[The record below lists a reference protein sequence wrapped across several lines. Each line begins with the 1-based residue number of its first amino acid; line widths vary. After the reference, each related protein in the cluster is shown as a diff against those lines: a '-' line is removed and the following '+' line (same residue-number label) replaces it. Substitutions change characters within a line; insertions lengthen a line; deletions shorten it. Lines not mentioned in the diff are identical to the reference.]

1 MYKCALQVGMGVN
14 QAMAAVKVKYE
25 VELQLK
31 DKKKDKESLHP
42 WIWYKMLL
50 RVTLEYS
57 KQISKTNFPIK
68 KNILHTG
75 DLLLKLLNMG
85 MSAFVI
91 VYLSTFVFVYL
102 HTFVFVY
109 LRTFKFVYLF
119 MYTVVYL

>member
-1 MYKCALQVGMGVN
+1 
-14 QAMAAVKVKYE
+14 
-25 VELQLK
+25 
-31 DKKKDKESLHP
+31 
-42 WIWYKMLL
+42 MLL

-57 KQISKTNFPIK
+57 KQISAQISPPY
-68 KNILHTG
+68 ILHFG
-75 DLLLKLLNMG
+75 ALLLKLLNMG

-91 VYLSTFVFVYL
+91 VSMSTFVFVYL